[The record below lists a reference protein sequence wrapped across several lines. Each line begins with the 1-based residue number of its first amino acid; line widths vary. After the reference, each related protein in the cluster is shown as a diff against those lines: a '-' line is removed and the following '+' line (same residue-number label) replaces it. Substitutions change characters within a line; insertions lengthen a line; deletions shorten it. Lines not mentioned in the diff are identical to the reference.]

1 MQLSFVF
8 GDEGELSSG
17 ELLETDGG
25 HYLWKGG
32 TLRYSC
38 GEDWVELA
46 GGEMGHLAATVREA
60 RLPDRCKVVLVNFMT
75 PFRKTIDITLSPT
88 MAAKL

>member
-1 MQLSFVF
+1 
-8 GDEGELSSG
+8 
-17 ELLETDGG
+17 
-25 HYLWKGG
+25 
-32 TLRYSC
+32 
-38 GEDWVELA
+38 
-46 GGEMGHLAATVREA
+46 MGHLAATVREA